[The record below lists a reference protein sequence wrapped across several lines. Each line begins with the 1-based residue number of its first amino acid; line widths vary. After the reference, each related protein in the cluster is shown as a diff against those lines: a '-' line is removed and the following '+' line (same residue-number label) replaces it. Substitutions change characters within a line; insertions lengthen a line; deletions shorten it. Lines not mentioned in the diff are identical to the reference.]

1 MTSPE
6 PAARRGTDWLWRSGL
21 VLTALVLTLAVAAEL
36 RDLEAAR
43 EKGFGWLQRAE
54 VSLDA
59 GAIDRE
65 PEPDRVRLRAARAL
79 IAAELDPARD
89 KGLPPQQ
96 AATRAAQRM
105 AETAE
110 VGRDVLARRPAS
122 WEAAQAMG
130 AATYLGWAQ
139 GHDPRLFT
147 AYRRWEAPLEAA
159 VRLAPASREPALL
172 LAAAY
177 LEVWPALSPRKRAVA
192 RGLLTQVF
200 RNPDER
206 GRFLAPWLDRA
217 ADRQEAFSTLPDDPA
232 AWEQVAGILGRR
244 GDWPGYDAAR
254 RRGDEA
260 LLSSLNRDLL
270 KADRLRSDG
279 ALEEAR
285 TLYLGVAQRARPEAR
300 FQELLER
307 ALERCP
313 PGPVDTQTSQ
323 HLQPFL
329 DQALDRCLMAGC
341 ELQPAALKRLSHFV
355 REQEPQQQ
363 ALAALFTGD
372 LAGAARFERRTQ
384 GLSTEAWAPYLLTRA
399 RLLAARGKVEDAQQ
413 ALSLVSLSWQT
424 RPLYWQAQA
433 EVAKAAEDPHA
444 LAAAQARLAALSRH
458 SWPAQ
463 AWTSRQGIA
472 RLEMLTESPAAGLT
486 VNFDQIPKEGAIL
499 DLRLDGD
506 GLGAVPVPPGRA
518 GAPLLLAF
526 PLGRGLHVLEILDA
540 QKSQVIPGA
549 VALR

>member
-6 PAARRGTDWLWRSGL
+6 PAGRRGTDWVWRAGL
-21 VLTALVLTLAVAAEL
+21 AATALALTLAVGGEL

-43 EKGFGWLQRAE
+43 EQGYGWLQRAE
-54 VSLDA
+54 VNLDPR
-59 GAIDRE
+59 AIDRE
-65 PEPDRVRLRAARAL
+65 PEPDRIRLRAARAL
-79 IAAELDPARD
+79 IAAELDPARG
-89 KGLPPQQ
+89 KGLPPER
-96 AATRAAQRM
+96 AAAQAAQRM
-105 AETAE
+105 AETAQT
-110 VGRDVLARRPAS
+110 GRDVLARRPAS
-122 WEAAQAMG
+122 WEAAQAIG

-147 AYRRWEAPLEAA
+147 AYRSWEAPLEAA
-159 VRLAPASREPALL
+159 VRLAPASREPTLL

-200 RNPDER
+200 RDADER
-206 GRFLAPWLDRA
+206 GRFLEPWLDRA

-232 AWEQVAGILGRR
+232 AWQQVADVFGRR

-307 ALERCP
+307 ALESCP

-323 HLQPFL
+323 RLQPFL

-341 ELQPAALKRLSHFV
+341 ELKPAALKRLSHFV

-363 ALAALFTGD
+363 ALATLFAGD
-372 LAGAARFERRTQ
+372 LPGAARFERRTQ
-384 GLSTEAWAPYLLTRA
+384 GLGTESWAPYLLTRA
-399 RLLAARGKVEDAQQ
+399 RLLAAHGKVEDAQQ
-413 ALSLVSLSWQT
+413 VLALVNLSWQA
-424 RPLYWQAQA
+424 RPLYWQARA
-433 EVAKAAEDPHA
+433 EVAKAAEDPRA
-444 LAAAQARLAALSRH
+444 LAEAQARLTALSRS

-463 AWTSRQGIA
+463 VWTVRKGIA
-472 RLEMLTESPAAGLT
+472 RLEMLTERPATGLT
-486 VNFDQIPKEGAIL
+486 VSLDQVPKEGAIL
-499 DLRLDGD
+499 ELRLDGA
-506 GLGAVPVPPGRA
+506 GLGAFPVPPGRA
-518 GAPLLLAF
+518 GAPLLLAL
-526 PLGRGLHVLEILDA
+526 PLARGLHVLEILDA

>member
-232 AWEQVAGILGRR
+232 AWEQVAGILGR
-244 GDWPGYDAAR
+244 
-254 RRGDEA
+254 

-363 ALAALFTGD
+363 ALATLFAGD